1 MIKPLLEEYL
11 RDGILIKNEN
21 LKERIRNIEKEIQQD
36 ADAEIGEP
44 EATEETIDVESE
56 YQEQQ

>member
-1 MIKPLLEEYL
+1 LLEEYL

-44 EATEETIDVESE
+44 EVTEETIDVESE

>member
-1 MIKPLLEEYL
+1 MLEEYL

-21 LKERIRNIEKEIQQD
+21 LKDRIRNIEKEIQQE
-36 ADAEIGEP
+36 ADAEIVES
-44 EATEETIDVESE
+44 EETEEIIDVESE